1 MSLEGAKAS
10 WFTLIKSSVK
20 LEPGSYE
27 EITIDVK
34 PPIAQAAGETSG
46 ILNATL
52 VSDPS
57 RTTKITLPLTVLK
70 SDLITD
76 SEPEP
81 EEDNLLPSLSFV
93 SVIVIVSIISL
104 LRRRV

>member
-10 WFTLIKSSVK
+10 WFTLGETSIK
-20 LEPGSYE
+20 LQPGGYKQ
-27 EITIDVK
+27 ITIEVK

-76 SEPEP
+76 SEPET